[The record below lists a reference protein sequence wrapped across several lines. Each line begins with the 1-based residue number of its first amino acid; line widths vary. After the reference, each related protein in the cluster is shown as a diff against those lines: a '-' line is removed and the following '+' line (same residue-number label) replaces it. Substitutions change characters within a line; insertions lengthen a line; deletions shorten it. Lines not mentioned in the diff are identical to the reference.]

1 VGPRFQATRCQDAEN
16 KILAQDF
23 LLATPTHSLSHSLT
37 YSQFY
42 IYSISFSMST
52 VSVTVPGSGP
62 YGITIESDRF
72 GHAAVLKSWVR
83 LPTGKFGAV
92 QKHGGVSLGD
102 VLVAVNDVS
111 VVNAPFADVK
121 AMLGKSGSGSGT
133 AVKVLKFQSSAEYYG
148 KK

>member
-1 VGPRFQATRCQDAEN
+1 MGPRIQATRRREQDSCSRFSVGYTYT
-16 KILAQDF
+16 L
-23 LLATPTHSLSHSLT
+23 THSLT

-42 IYSISFSMST
+42 ICSISFSMST